1 MKAKSTAVLLATY
14 NGEQYLREQLQSL
27 ADQSDRDFVCYI
39 HDDGS
44 TDRTP
49 DIAQEFERNYPDRFK
64 VLSYQADHGA
74 AGNFMSLARYALEH
88 SAESY
93 FLFCDQ
99 DDWWDARKIE
109 KQVAAVRRHEAAGK
123 PYLLYCD
130 RAVADERLQTVAAS
144 AMSFTKCRAGVN
156 DTYKKLV
163 FRNTAAGCTMCM
175 NRACLELAVRSVN
188 DAHIFMHDWWF
199 MLIGRY
205 FGDVGFLD
213 EPLLKYRQHGS
224 NALGV
229 ADPTLSGRIKTIA
242 KDLPGYIKAKRINTQ
257 KLKQQIL
264 DIGSIPA
271 DTPYRSELTAL
282 CKRLNSGFFS
292 RSAYLLS
299 QGYIRPSECLT
310 LFFL

>member
-1 MKAKSTAVLLATY
+1 MKSKSTAVLLGTY
-14 NGEQYLREQLQSL
+14 NGEPYLREQLQSL
-27 ADQSDRDFVCYI
+27 ADQSYQDYICYI

-44 TDRTP
+44 TDRTL
-49 DIAQEFERNYPDRFK
+49 DIAEAYARRYPDRFK
-64 VLSYQADHGA
+64 VLSYKANHGA
-74 AGNFMSLARYALEH
+74 IGNFMSLARYVLKH
-88 SAESY
+88 SSESY

-99 DDWWDARKIE
+99 DDYWDARKIE
-109 KQVAAVRRHEAAGK
+109 KQVSMVRQNEMIGK

-130 RAVADERLQTVAAS
+130 CTVTDERLQTIAES
-144 AMSFTKCRAGVN
+144 GMLYTKCRAGVN

-163 FRNTAAGCTMCM
+163 FRNTAAGCAMCM
-175 NRACLELAVRSVN
+175 NRACLELAINYVN
-188 DAHIFMHDWWF
+188 DEHIFMHDWWF

-205 FGDVGFLD
+205 FGKVGFLD
-213 EPLLKYRQHGS
+213 EPLMKYRQHGS

-229 ADPTLSGRIKTIA
+229 ADPSLSGRIKTIT
-242 KDLPGYIKAKRINTQ
+242 KDLPGYIKAKRINTL

-282 CKRLNSGFFS
+282 CKHLNSGWLS
-292 RSAYLLS
+292 RSVYLLS
-299 QGYIRPSECLT
+299 EGYIRPSEFMT